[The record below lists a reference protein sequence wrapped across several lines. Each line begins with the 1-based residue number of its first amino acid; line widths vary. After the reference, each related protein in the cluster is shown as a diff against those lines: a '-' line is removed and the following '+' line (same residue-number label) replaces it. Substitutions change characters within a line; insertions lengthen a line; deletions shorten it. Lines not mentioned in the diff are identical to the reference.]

1 MIAFIISRGSHSGTL
16 QTEKSLK
23 AVLPDWEVITI
34 PETGTADRLN
44 QSLQSYDEAFFLTL
58 HGGDILRPEFMEQLQ
73 AWSQELQDGDGGIV
87 IQPRRSY
94 TTRTQDTIQDCAVLW
109 RTSAVLTGTCPGFA
123 GRNFMPFDPLVLYD
137 QYVRIRHA
145 YRWKMVSTDAYIP
158 ARAYPERPARN
169 PEVEARELMPIILR
183 SQTRVEERPEVLFSP
198 VISVVI
204 CTYNN
209 ADYLP
214 WAVRSVMAQNDPAW
228 ELLIIDDGSTDA
240 TPSYLKTLQEDSR
253 IRCYRQHRNVG
264 KAACLNTALQRARGK
279 WLLELDADDWLAPEC
294 LARLSKEALNS
305 EDSGAIYADHYEW
318 TERRSGELV
327 FRGVKK
333 PPEALSRQWLLEEG
347 PALAPRMFR
356 VGLLIKLNGWST
368 SVPQGGRLYEDIEL
382 LARLALEETIRYLP
396 LPLYHR
402 RIRSGSMTRMHERL
416 YKPWSRSMSAEIR
429 NDIRNGDPRSL

>member
-1 MIAFIISRGSHSGTL
+1 MIAFIISRGSRSGIL
-16 QTEKSLK
+16 QTDLSLK
-23 AVLPDWEVITI
+23 AVLPAWEVIPI
-34 PETGTADRLN
+34 PETGTADLLN
-44 QSLQSYDEAFFLTL
+44 QSLRSYDEAFFLTL
-58 HGGDILRPEFMEQLQ
+58 HGGDILQPEFMEQLQ
-73 AWSQELQDGDGGIV
+73 AWSQELRDGDGGIV
-87 IQPRRSY
+87 IQPRLPY
-94 TTRTQDTIQDCAVLW
+94 TTRTRDTIQDCAVLW
-109 RTSAVLTGTCPGFA
+109 RTSAVLTGECPGFA
-123 GRNFMPFDPLVLYD
+123 GRNFLPFDPLVLYD

-145 YRWKMVSTDAYIP
+145 YRWKMVSTDAYLP
-158 ARAYPERPARN
+158 ARAYPEQPARN
-169 PEVEARELMPIILR
+169 PDLEARELMPIILR
-183 SQTRVEERPEVLFSP
+183 SRTLEKERPEAIFSP

-214 WAVRSVMAQNDPAW
+214 WAVRSVMAQTDPAW

-240 TPSYLKTLQEDSR
+240 TPAYLETLQGDPR
-253 IRCYRQHRNVG
+253 IRCYRQYRNVG
-264 KAACLNTALQRARGK
+264 KAACLNAALQRARGK
-279 WLLELDADDWLAPEC
+279 WLLELDADDWLAPES
-294 LARLSKEALNS
+294 LMRLSEEALNA
-305 EDSGAIYADHYEW
+305 EDSGVICADHYEW

-356 VGLLIKLNGWST
+356 VGLLIKHNGWST

-382 LARLALEETIRYLP
+382 LARLALAETIRYLP

-416 YKPWSRSMSAEIR
+416 YKPWSRSISPEIR
-429 NDIRNGDPRSL
+429 NEIRKADPRSL

>member
-16 QTEKSLK
+16 QTELSLK
-23 AVLPDWEVITI
+23 AVLPDWEVIKI
-34 PETGTADRLN
+34 PERGTADLLN
-44 QSLQSYDEAFFLTL
+44 QSLRSYDEAFFLTL

-87 IQPRRSY
+87 IQPRLSF
-94 TTRTQDTIQDCAVLW
+94 TMRTQDATRDCAVLW

-123 GRNFMPFDPLVLYD
+123 GRNLLPFDPLVLYD

-158 ARAYPERPARN
+158 ARAYPEQPARH
-169 PEVEARELMPIILR
+169 PELEARELMPIIQRCRTLD
-183 SQTRVEERPEVLFSP
+183 EERPEALFSP

-204 CTYNN
+204 CAYNN

-214 WAVRSVMAQNDPAW
+214 WAVRSVMAQTDPVW
-228 ELLIIDDGSTDA
+228 ELLIFDDGSTDA
-240 TPSYLKTLQEDSR
+240 TPAYLETLQGDPR
-253 IRCYRQHRNVG
+253 IRCYRQQRNEG
-264 KAACLNTALQRARGK
+264 KAACLNAALQKVRGK
-279 WLLELDADDWLAPEC
+279 WLLELDADDWLAPES
-294 LARLSKEALNS
+294 LVRLSEVALYS
-305 EDSGAIYADHYEW
+305 EDSGVIYADHYEW

-356 VGLLIKLNGWST
+356 VGLLIKHNGWST
-368 SVPQGGRLYEDIEL
+368 SVPKGGRLYEDIEL
-382 LARLALEETIRYLP
+382 LARLALEETMRYLP

-416 YKPWSRSMSAEIR
+416 YKPWSRSISAEIR
-429 NDIRNGDPRSL
+429 NEMRKADPRSL